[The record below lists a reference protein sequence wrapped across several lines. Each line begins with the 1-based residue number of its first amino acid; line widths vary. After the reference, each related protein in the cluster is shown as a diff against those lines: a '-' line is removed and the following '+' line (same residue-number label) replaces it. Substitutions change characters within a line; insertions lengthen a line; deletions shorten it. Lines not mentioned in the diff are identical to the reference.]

1 MMKQH
6 RWYSLKRI
14 QGALFENLVR
24 EKHYDLNEMTF
35 HVLQS
40 YTSIITLP
48 RTRVSDCEVPILSQ
62 KITKLYQLNMR
73 SRIANGLP
81 ISWGWPII
89 IICLALNF

>member
-35 HVLQS
+35 HVFQS

-48 RTRVSDCEVPILSQ
+48 RTRVSDCEVQYSH
-62 KITKLYQLNMR
+62 KKLQSY
-73 SRIANGLP
+73 
-81 ISWGWPII
+81 IS
-89 IICLALNF
+89 